1 VTSRHRIA
9 EGLAFARARQE
20 IERVPDVHGE
30 REIEAA
36 TNTV

>member
-9 EGLAFARARQE
+9 KGLAFARARQE

-30 REIEAA
+30 REIEAI

>member
-1 VTSRHRIA
+1 VTSRRRIA